1 MLRYVEDKAHEITH
15 VAAVKGFFFYLRVFF
30 FFFFFFFFF

>member
-15 VAAVKGFFFYLRVFF
+15 VAAVKGFYFYLRVFQ
-30 FFFFFFFFF
+30 